1 MQKPMIWGVAISAAQ
16 TESAHDK
23 DGKGPSIWDEFCDK
37 PQGKLIGKSKV
48 KNREHIKDSSDFYTH
63 FKTDIDH
70 IKYIGFKHFR
80 FSISWP
86 RIMPDGLTVNPEG
99 VAFYHQVIDYCIEQG
114 ITPWITLYHWD
125 LPAALE
131 KQGGWTNRNILQQFE
146 HYALFCVR
154 TYTKV
159 SHWMI
164 LNEPSVF
171 LGAGY
176 LFGIHAPGKK
186 GFDTFLKATHHAMLV
201 IGATYRSIK
210 KEFPQHVVG
219 SSFSFTQIEPH
230 SNKSKDIKAARIA
243 DMLINRFFFEPLLG
257 LGYPTDGVKRL
268 KAIQQCMLPGD
279 EQLLPVKLDF
289 IGIQTYTREV
299 FKHHLFNP
307 FLKIKHVPASERTID
322 LTAMNWEIH
331 APCIYWT
338 IMKIEAYQLNI
349 PLIVTE
355 NGVAFDDELV
365 LGRINDFK
373 RIHYFQ
379 THINEVL
386 KARKEGANVQG
397 YFAWSLMDNF
407 EWAEGYQ
414 PRFGLVHVD
423 FSTKKRTLKESAYWF
438 RKHLTTSLYH

>member
-1 MQKPMIWGVAISAAQ
+1 MIWGVAISAAQ
-16 TESAHDK
+16 TESAHEAY
-23 DGKGPSIWDEFCDK
+23 GKGPSIWDEFCDK
-37 PQGKLIGKSKV
+37 KSWPFFRKSKI
-48 KNREHIKDSSDFYTH
+48 KNQHHLKDSSDFYHH
-63 FKTDIDH
+63 FKADIDH

-80 FSISWP
+80 FSIAWP
-86 RIMPDGLTVNPEG
+86 RIMPDGININLEG
-99 VAFYHQVIDYCIEQG
+99 VAFYKEVIDYCLAQG

-131 KQGGWTNRNILQQFE
+131 KKGGWTNRDILQYFND
-146 HYALFCVR
+146 YAMFCVR
-154 TYTKV
+154 TYTQV
-159 SHWMI
+159 NHWTI

-176 LFGIHAPGKK
+176 LFGIHAPGRK
-186 GFDTFLKATHHAMLV
+186 GFDSFLKATHHAMLV
-201 IGATYRSIK
+201 IGETYRSIK

-219 SSFSFTQIEPH
+219 SSFSFTQIDPN

-243 DMLINRFFFEPLLG
+243 DLLINRFFFEPLLG
-257 LGYPTDGVKRL
+257 LGYPCAEVKKL
-268 KAIQQCMLPGD
+268 EAINKYMLPGD
-279 EQLLPVKLDF
+279 AEKLATKLDF

-299 FKHHLFNP
+299 FKYNAFNP
-307 FLKIKHVPASERTID
+307 FLKIKHIPASKRTID

-331 APCIYWT
+331 ARSIYST

-349 PLIVTE
+349 PIIVTE
-355 NGVAFDDELV
+355 NGVAFEDEVV
-365 LGRINDFK
+365 LGRVNDFK

-386 KARKEGANVQG
+386 RAKREGANVQG

-414 PRFGLVHVD
+414 PRFGLIYVD
-423 FSTKKRTLKESAYWF
+423 FDTKKRTLKESAYWF
-438 RKHLTTSLYH
+438 RRHLNSSLYS